1 MKEEVKKTGYLE
13 TVCGRRRCIPEVNS
27 PNYQIRQA
35 AERMAVNMPIQGT
48 AADIVKIAM
57 INIDHAMTRKQLRS
71 RMILQVH
78 DELIFEVP
86 KDEITTM
93 LEIVQELMPGAL
105 DLSVPLKVEIKTGT
119 NWGSLDSL

>member
-1 MKEEVKKTGYLE
+1 
-13 TVCGRRRCIPEVNS
+13 
-27 PNYQIRQA
+27 
-35 AERMAVNMPIQGT
+35 
-48 AADIVKIAM
+48 M
-57 INIDHAMTRKQLRS
+57 INIDEVMARKQLRS

-86 KDEITTM
+86 KDEETIM
-93 LEIVQELMPGAL
+93 LEIIQELMPGAL